1 MLPTRAISWR
11 IKRKAWTTP
20 PHSTGVRAQLGK
32 PSGANDTAVHL
43 SPAPHR
49 QPQLCHPCVPAPC
62 TKHPRTTLRTSRNYQ
77 SLTLPRRRNAP
88 WAVSSIN
95 TGATG
100 SSTTL
105 MCWLTPPPLPNRSAT
120 RTSANR
126 TPHTPLLWAADR
138 TPRTTTV
145 AAYRRA
151 TTPQE
156 AITSAAAGGSHG
168 LLVKPGRYQTDTT
181 RHPQHE
187 LSLRL
192 RLRHCLDLP
201 IRPPLNPRLSVP
213 CTPHEAATIARP
225 TLHIPAQGTGMRAWG
240 LGISG
245 MGGTRTIRSIALMR
259 MRSVTVV
266 VVMVVGRADRSR

>member
-1 MLPTRAISWR
+1 MS
-11 IKRKAWTTP
+11 KRT
-20 PHSTGVRAQLGK
+20 
-32 PSGANDTAVHL
+32 
-43 SPAPHR
+43 
-49 QPQLCHPCVPAPC
+49 
-62 TKHPRTTLRTSRNYQ
+62 
-77 SLTLPRRRNAP
+77 
-88 WAVSSIN
+88 
-95 TGATG
+95 
-100 SSTTL
+100 
-105 MCWLTPPPLPNRSAT
+105 
-120 RTSANR
+120 
-126 TPHTPLLWAADR
+126 

-168 LLVKPGRYQTDTT
+168 LRVKPGRYQTDT
-181 RHPQHE
+181 RHFQHE
-187 LSLRL
+187 LRPS
-192 RLRHCLDLP
+192 LDLP
-201 IRPPLNPRLSVP
+201 ILHRPLNPRLSVP